1 MSIIA
6 TVAPYH
12 RASAAGRRRG
22 HSGGRHYRRCSRD
35 GHTSTHGARTSI
47 LNGSVWGRLPV
58 LQSDRLQ
65 KGHSSERFVSY
76 SAVPLFGF
84 QVLQSSVDP
93 TQSVG
98 FTTQSHNDA
107 RWHDRLLG
115 AGVRNCWRD
124 CISSTRCSR
133 PYGQRVQ
140 RSSQSFWGMRWK
152 GIGRIAAGAEPS
164 GAGVAGEPFDRFG

>member
-22 HSGGRHYRRCSRD
+22 HSGGLHYRRCSRD

-76 SAVPLFGF
+76 SAVPLLGF

-98 FTTQSHNDA
+98 LTTQSHNDA

-115 AGVRNCWRD
+115 AGVRNYWRE
-124 CISSTRCSR
+124 CTSSTRCSR
-133 PYGQRVQ
+133 LYGQRVQ
-140 RSSQSFWGMRWK
+140 KATIHFG
-152 GIGRIAAGAEPS
+152 GCAGKASADNRGS
-164 GAGVAGEPFDRFG
+164 GATQRRRRW